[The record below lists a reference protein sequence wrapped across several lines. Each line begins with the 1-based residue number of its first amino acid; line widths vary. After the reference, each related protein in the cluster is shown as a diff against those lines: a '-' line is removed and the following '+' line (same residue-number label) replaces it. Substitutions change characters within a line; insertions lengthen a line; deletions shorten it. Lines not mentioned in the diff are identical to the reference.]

1 VWAEGQGVVDYAVFR
16 ALGEARRTSWPSW
29 EAPWRDG
36 SVRITRLADVPVGDG
51 GVDLARVHT
60 HLYAQWAMDHQL
72 AELGAGKVQLY
83 LDLPVGVNAD
93 AYEVWRDRELF
104 LLGASTGAPPDSLF
118 LGGQSW
124 GLPPLHPEVVRR
136 RGYQYVIDC
145 VRHHMRH
152 AGMLRVDHVMG
163 LFRLFAV
170 PAGFGA
176 TEGVYLRY
184 QADEL
189 MAILTLESNRHRCA
203 LVGEDLGTVPD
214 QVRPAMA
221 RHGLARLHV
230 GQFSMPGAVGQPT
243 IAAVPEAIASLNTH
257 DTPTFGGWWRGTDID
272 DRRALG
278 LITDAQVVTE
288 RAERAASKAALVA
301 FVDRGKLAPTSLPDE
316 ARAALGATVDLAR
329 GPAEV
334 VLVNLE
340 DLWLEPSPQNVP
352 GTSDERP
359 NWRRPFAQDPLA
371 AGADLSVL
379 DAVAAVRPTR

>member
-1 VWAEGQGVVDYAVFR
+1 
-16 ALGEARRTSWPSW
+16 
-29 EAPWRDG
+29 
-36 SVRITRLADVPVGDG
+36 
-51 GVDLARVHT
+51 
-60 HLYAQWAMDHQL
+60 MDHQL
-72 AELGAGKVQLY
+72 AALAGAHGVDLY

-104 LLGASTGAPPDSLF
+104 VLGASTGAPPDALF

-136 RGYQYVIDC
+136 RGYRYVIDC

-170 PAGFGA
+170 PAGCGA
-176 TEGVYLRY
+176 TDGIYLRY

-189 MAILTLESNRHRCA
+189 MAILTIESRRNRCA

-230 GQFSMPGAVGQPT
+230 GQFAMPAKVGQPPL
-243 IAAVPEAIASLNTH
+243 AAVPEAIASLNTH
-257 DTPTFGGWWRGTDID
+257 DTATFGGWWRGTDID

-278 LITDAQVVTE
+278 LITDAQVVSERRE
-288 RAERAASKAALVA
+288 RADSKQALLA
-301 FVDRGKLAPTSLPDE
+301 FVDRGTLAPAALADE
-316 ARAALGATVDLAR
+316 ARAALGATLDLAR
-329 GPAEV
+329 GPAAV

-340 DLWLEPSPQNVP
+340 DLWLESAPQNVP

-359 NWRRPFAQDPLA
+359 NWRRPFAHDPLA
-371 AGADLSVL
+371 PGADLSTL
-379 DAVAAVRPTR
+379 DAVAAVRPRPR